1 MKNTLWKQI
10 IVALSLS
17 NLLFINSWRRILYPH
32 SEPYHIKFSTSFDD
46 YSAILL
52 TVVFTALV
60 FLGGVKISSIIFK
73 KQIVAKLFFLL
84 VFGIVLNSFRIM
96 FLWNESSII
105 IKIILFLLSGSIFI
119 FLMTKVKN
127 KIFSYLCT
135 VLMVFSP
142 FVLVTFSQAVWGMIN
157 YRKAEEIPFST
168 QLANIKSQKTENL
181 KNRVVWIIFD
191 ELGNVFSPESAPP
204 KLKLS
209 EFEKLKKESLMATNA
224 TQPGGITLLSIPS
237 LLTGKIVEDTKI
249 ISNNDLLLNFKNQ
262 GSSRF
267 SETPTIFSKVKAL
280 GGNTSLVG
288 WYHSYCRVIGQD
300 LTACHWESYDLI
312 EGAEEPNVFSA
323 IISNFQETLNFVPFI
338 GFRLF
343 ENIKQNTE
351 RKNYI
356 ARHFQM
362 MDVAQQSVVDS
373 NIDLALIHLPFPH
386 NPFLY
391 QPETGS
397 FDNKNGNYVDNL
409 YLTNQV
415 LGKLRQEMEKVGLWD
430 NTTIIISSDHHWRLS
445 LYKKNGWGDLDDL
458 IAKDE
463 SFAIMKNIEN
473 TKIPFFVK
481 LRNQKESVIYE
492 KPFNTVITHDLI
504 LAIMKGEVENME
516 DLKKWLDTHSTSQ

>member
-1 MKNTLWKQI
+1 MKNTLLKQI

-17 NLLFINSWRRILYPH
+17 NLLFISSWRRILYSH

-105 IKIILFLLSGSIFI
+105 IKIILFVLSGGIFI

-142 FVLVTFSQAVWGMIN
+142 FVLVTFSQAIWGMIN
-157 YRKAEEIPFST
+157 YRKAEEIPFSD
-168 QLANIKSQKTENL
+168 QLATIKPQKTENI

-191 ELGNVFSPESAPP
+191 ELGDIFSPDAVPP
-204 KLKLS
+204 KFKLS

-237 LLTGKIVEDTKI
+237 LLTGKLVENTKFI
-249 ISNNDLLLNFKNQ
+249 GNNDLMLIYKNQ
-262 GSSRF
+262 ESSRF

-288 WYHSYCRVIGQD
+288 WHHPYCQVIGQD
-300 LTACHWESYDLI
+300 LSACHWESSNLL
-312 EGAEEPNVFSA
+312 EGSEEQTFSSAVFK
-323 IISNFQETLNFVPFI
+323 NFQEMLNFIPFI

-343 ENIKQNTE
+343 ENVEQDIE

-356 ARHFQM
+356 SRHSRM
-362 MDVAQQSVVDS
+362 VEDSQQSVADS
-373 NIDLALIHLPFPH
+373 KIDLAMIHLPFPH
-386 NPFLY
+386 RQFFY
-391 QPETGS
+391 QPETNS
-397 FDNKNGNYVDNL
+397 FDNKAGNYLDNL
-409 YLTNQV
+409 ALTNKV
-415 LGKLRQEMEKVGLWD
+415 LGEIRQNMEKAGLWED
-430 NTTIIISSDHHWRLS
+430 TTVIISSDHHWRIRF
-445 LYKKNGWGDLDDL
+445 YKEKGWGDVDDL

-481 LRNQKESVIYE
+481 LKNQK
-492 KPFNTVITHDLI
+492 
-504 LAIMKGEVENME
+504 
-516 DLKKWLDTHSTSQ
+516 